1 MSERRNYPR
10 LNQKINVQ
18 VVSSSSGRDKTVS
31 SSKNVSHNGLCF
43 FSPESVAVGSYIT
56 MKLTMPIVSH
66 EIEVKVEGT
75 VKRCGK
81 SGDQYEIAVELTD
94 VNTQFDSWI
103 ADALVKGLK
112 EGKAGKPETEED
124 DHRYAL

>member
-1 MSERRNYPR
+1 MSKQRIYPR
-10 LNQKINVQ
+10 LNRKINVQ
-18 VVSSSSGRDKTVS
+18 VISSNSGDDTVS

-43 FSPESVAVGSYIT
+43 FNPQPLDIGSYIT
-56 MKLTMPIVSH
+56 MKLTIPIVSH
-66 EIEVKVEGT
+66 EIDVKGT

-112 EGKAGKPETEED
+112 EGKAGKSETED